1 MRQPIRHEKQSG
13 STVATESQ
21 VETRLISRQIA
32 PSMRRRSLAHEL
44 QVRGIRMTAQR
55 RLLVSII
62 QEASRHLDAASLL
75 HLAKQQDPA
84 IDRATVYRTLGT
96 LKKLGLID
104 ELDLMHLEGEKHF
117 YEAKTN
123 KDHCHL
129 ACFRCG
135 SIVEYTSTAFEAL
148 KQEITKRGKFNIGVI
163 RLEAG
168 GVCKSCSSKK
178 DEQKAVATKV
188 AATKEERKKET
199 VRGPTGRIR

>member
-1 MRQPIRHEKQSG
+1 MRQPIPHEKQPG
-13 STVATESQ
+13 STLATQSQ
-21 VETRLISRQIA
+21 LETRPISRETA
-32 PSMRRRSLAHEL
+32 PSMRRRSLADEL
-44 QVRGIRMTAQR
+44 QLRGIRMTAQR

-135 SIVEYTSTAFEAL
+135 SIVEYTSAAFEAL

-168 GVCKSCSSKK
+168 GVCRSCSSKEVK
-178 DEQKAVATKV
+178 TAANKSKESKKKA
-188 AATKEERKKET
+188 
-199 VRGPTGRIR
+199 VRGPTGRRR

>member
-1 MRQPIRHEKQSG
+1 MRQPIRHEKQPG
-13 STVATESQ
+13 STAATQSQ
-21 VETRLISRQIA
+21 VETHPISREIA
-32 PSMRRRSLAHEL
+32 PSMRRRSLVHEL
-44 QVRGIRMTAQR
+44 QVRGIRMTSQR

-75 HLAKQQDPA
+75 QLAKQQDPA
-84 IDRATVYRTLGT
+84 IDRATVYRTLGM

-135 SIVEYTSTAFEAL
+135 SIVEYTSAAFEAL
-148 KQEITKRGKFNIGVI
+148 KREITKRGKFNIGVI

-168 GVCKSCSSKK
+168 GVCRMCSIKEAKTAVNAGKESGKK
-178 DEQKAVATKV
+178 
-188 AATKEERKKET
+188 T
-199 VRGPTGRIR
+199 VRGPTGRRR

>member
-1 MRQPIRHEKQSG
+1 MRQPIQHKKLPG
-13 STVATESQ
+13 STLATESQ
-21 VETRLISRQIA
+21 VETRPISREIA

-44 QVRGIRMTAQR
+44 QVRGIRMTSQR

-117 YEAKTN
+117 YEAKTS

-135 SIVEYTSTAFEAL
+135 SIVEYTSAAFEAL

-168 GVCKSCSSKK
+168 GVCRSCSSK
-178 DEQKAVATKV
+178 DEKV
-188 AATKEERKKET
+188 GAAAKEERTKKT
-199 VRGPTGRIR
+199 VRGPTGRRR

>member
-1 MRQPIRHEKQSG
+1 MRQRNQTGKQFS
-13 STVATESQ
+13 SNVATESQ
-21 VETRLISRQIA
+21 LETRSISRQIA
-32 PSMRRRSLAHEL
+32 PSLRRRSLAHEL

-55 RLLVSII
+55 RLLVGII

-129 ACFRCG
+129 ACFRCR
-135 SIVEYTSTAFEAL
+135 SIVEYTSAAFEAL
-148 KQEITKRGKFNIGVI
+148 KNEITKRGKFNIGVI

-168 GVCKSCSSKK
+168 GVCRMCSIKEAKTAVNVDKESGKK
-178 DEQKAVATKV
+178 
-188 AATKEERKKET
+188 T
-199 VRGPTGRIR
+199 VRGPTGRNR